1 MKTKEKVLKLLQENV
16 SLRDNDNKLIAII
29 WDKELEKLG
38 ISWGVRKHFLNIFS
52 AGALTPPTT
61 ISRMRRQV
69 QEQNEELRGKTYKGR
84 KTTMQNKWLNN
95 LGYEVNK

>member
-1 MKTKEKVLKLLQENV
+1 MKTKEKVLKLLKENV
-16 SLRDNDNKLIAII
+16 LLRDNDNKLIATI

-38 ISWGVRKHFLNIFS
+38 ISWNVRKHFYNIFS

-69 QEQNEELRGKTYKGR
+69 EEQNKDLRGKSYKGR
-84 KTTMQNKWLNN
+84 QTTMQNKWLDK
-95 LGYEVNK
+95 LGYEANK